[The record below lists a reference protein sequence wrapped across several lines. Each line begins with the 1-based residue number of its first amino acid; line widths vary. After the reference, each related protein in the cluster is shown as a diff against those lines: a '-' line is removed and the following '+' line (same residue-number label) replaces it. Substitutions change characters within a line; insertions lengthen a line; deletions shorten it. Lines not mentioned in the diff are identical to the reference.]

1 MAWRPL
7 VGEAM
12 ANTFSLTTLCETIAQ
27 SMLIHPTPA
36 MGRGGDG
43 WSGPFLASCQFF
55 DWPSQPVR
63 PGSFH
68 GFLGNAWYGQL

>member
-1 MAWRPL
+1 M
-7 VGEAM
+7 GEAM
-12 ANTFSLTTLCETIAQ
+12 ANTSSLTTLCETIAQ

-55 DWPSQPVR
+55 DWPSQP
-63 PGSFH
+63 G
-68 GFLGNAWYGQL
+68 LGLGASMDSWATRGTAN